1 MSQFFTSGDQKYQSF
16 SFSSSSSNGY
26 SAVDKDYTY
35 VVREVCLDFNF
46 LLKNS
51 AMNI

>member
-16 SFSSSSSNGY
+16 SFSTSSSNGY